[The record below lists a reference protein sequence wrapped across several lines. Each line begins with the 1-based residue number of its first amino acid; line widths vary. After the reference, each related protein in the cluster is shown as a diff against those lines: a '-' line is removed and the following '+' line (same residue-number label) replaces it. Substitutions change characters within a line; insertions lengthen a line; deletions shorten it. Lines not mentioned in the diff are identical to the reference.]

1 MTMTSQFAEMTSL
14 SIFFELA
21 LFFLWSLVTGLSFM
35 SISLLVQELWKFSFI
50 RDWSE
55 IGKSKILAPL
65 ICQISG
71 DWGKTGIINLAR
83 MYLMKIY
90 WMLQNDRVTAF
101 TVSQLLR
108 ENQQG
113 VKLPHSL
120 FQIRVKSRW
129 VFGY

>member
-1 MTMTSQFAEMTSL
+1 MTMTSQFAEMTSS

-50 RDWSE
+50 GDWSE

-71 DWGKTGIINLAR
+71 DWDKIGIINLAR

-101 TVSQLLR
+101 ALSQLLK

-113 VKLPHSL
+113 VKLPHSP

-129 VFGY
+129 VFVH

>member
-55 IGKSKILAPL
+55 IGKLKILAPL

-71 DWGKTGIINLAR
+71 DWDKTGIINLAR

-90 WMLQNDRVTAF
+90 WMQQNDRVTAF
-101 TVSQLLR
+101 TISQLLR

-113 VKLPHSL
+113 VKLPHSP

>member
-1 MTMTSQFAEMTSL
+1 MTMTSQFADMTSS
-14 SIFFELA
+14 SIFFELV

-35 SISLLVQELWKFSFI
+35 SISLLVQELWQFSFI
-50 RDWSE
+50 REWSD

-71 DWGKTGIINLAR
+71 DWDKIGIINLAR

-101 TVSQLLR
+101 TLSQLLK

-113 VKLPHSL
+113 VKLPHSP